1 MTLTK
6 NSVAVVTGAA
16 SGIGR
21 ALAIRLAQEK
31 IAGIAIS
38 DVNAEGLNET
48 AGAVEKLGVKV
59 SEHIVNVADKAG
71 MQKFVEDV

>member
-1 MTLTK
+1 MSLNS

-21 ALAIRLAQEK
+21 ALAVRLAQEK

-38 DVNAEGLNET
+38 DVNEDGLKET
-48 AGAVEKLGVKV
+48 TEWVQETGVPV
-59 SEHIVNVADKAG
+59 SFHVT
-71 MQKFVEDV
+71 DVSDLKQV